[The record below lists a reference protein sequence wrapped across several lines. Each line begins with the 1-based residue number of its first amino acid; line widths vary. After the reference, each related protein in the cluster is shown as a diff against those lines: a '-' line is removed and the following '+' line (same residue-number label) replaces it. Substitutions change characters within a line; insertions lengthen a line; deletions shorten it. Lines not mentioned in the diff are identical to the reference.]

1 MTPKGALVKPRLLV
15 LVVTLTLALTA
26 CGGGS
31 SPPTTSAPAAGPR
44 PSSTATLDIV
54 DPPAGAHI
62 PSGFFTIKLDLQ
74 GAHIVT
80 EATKI
85 LKPDEGHI
93 HLTLDGKLES
103 MAYGL
108 EQQLPAEPGTHL
120 LMAEFVAGDHAPFN
134 PRVFVTRTITV
145 TSP

>member
-1 MTPKGALVKPRLLV
+1 VKPRVAV
-15 LVVTLTLALTA
+15 LVVTFGLTLAA

-62 PSGFFTIKLDLQ
+62 PSGYFTIKLDLQ
-74 GAHIVT
+74 GARIVT

-108 EQQLPAEPGTHL
+108 EQQLQADPGTHL

-134 PRVFVTRTITV
+134 PRVFVTRTIIV
-145 TSP
+145 SQSP